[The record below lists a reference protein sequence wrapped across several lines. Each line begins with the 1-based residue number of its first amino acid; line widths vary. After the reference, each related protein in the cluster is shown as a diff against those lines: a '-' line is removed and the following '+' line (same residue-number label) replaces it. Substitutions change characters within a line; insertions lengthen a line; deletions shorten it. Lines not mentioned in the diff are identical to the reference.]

1 MKWKVLQAMKMVLN
15 RSNDEYLLLNNRDS
29 IASWLLSSTVK
40 HGSETTYYS
49 SQSPEW
55 AEARDL
61 WPWSHQ
67 SKRAKLK
74 FSYDHRHK
82 VVEGEELSPGD
93 RIGILT
99 WKQKGLIKQQESPRS
114 VKIQN
119 LKWSSQ
125 KEPEDGTKI
134 SLEKTPS
141 LTPESGLWEPQI
153 NTNKREE
160 PRRSISTSNQP
171 SRLQR
176 DASSWGPTSSK

>member
-1 MKWKVLQAMKMVLN
+1 MKWKVVQAIKMVLN
-15 RSNDEYLLLNNRDS
+15 RSSDEYLLLNNR
-29 IASWLLSSTVK
+29 
-40 HGSETTYYS
+40 ETTLHHGYS
-49 SQSPEW
+49 LAQLSMGRKLRTRVPSHPNELKPETSDHDHI
-55 AEARDL
+55 R
-61 WPWSHQ
+61 
-67 SKRAKLK
+67 RK
-74 FSYDHRHK
+74 FSYDHRHR

-93 RIGILT
+93 RIGILI
-99 WKQKGLIKQQESPRS
+99 WKQKGLIKQHESPRS

-141 LTPESGLWEPQI
+141 LTPECEVWEPQI
-153 NTNKREE
+153 NTDKRQE

-176 DASSWGPTSSK
+176 DASPWGPTSSK